1 MAEQLLDRV
10 RAQIRARVRELEP
23 AVRESEQ
30 LEAANAALDGLG
42 IATPAADT
50 SAPAAAAPTRRRR
63 PSSARRPGGPAK
75 RAPRGANRTAVLG
88 VLAERSGVS
97 ASELS
102 SAAGVARPVLYALLK
117 TLEERGEVAKEQLPG
132 GSTGTASHRHRATRV
147 CDAQAGG
154 SVAAAASR
162 HRLPGSGLLEGKPS
176 HGRRPAGCRCARYRA
191 LRGHSDSGAAAL
203 RQRAD
208 LDGGL
213 VRGLHGRENRVS
225 RQWRSRPAMGRTDL
239 RKPAPPKGE
248 RPTQR
253 SASERRRRVRC
264 GSECSNARWR
274 LIQDVPGLPQ
284 LVARRSRRER
294 V

>member
-132 GSTGTASHRHRATRV
+132 
-147 CDAQAGG
+147 
-154 SVAAAASR
+154 
-162 HRLPGSGLLEGKPS
+162 RLDGVPPRIGIERREFVMP
-176 HGRRPAGCRCARYRA
+176 RPAAQSP
-191 LRGHSDSGAAAL
+191 LRP
-203 RQRAD
+203 
-208 LDGGL
+208 L
-213 VRGLHGRENRVS
+213 VTDCPARVS
-225 RQWRSRPAMGRTDL
+225 
-239 RKPAPPKGE
+239 
-248 RPTQR
+248 
-253 SASERRRRVRC
+253 
-264 GSECSNARWR
+264 
-274 LIQDVPGLPQ
+274 
-284 LVARRSRRER
+284 
-294 V
+294 